1 MKENLIY
8 SWTHLYA
15 PWNLRKYLILYIPH
29 QKIIVPPPP
38 PPEKKNQRFKIN
50 RLAIETYLSKEK
62 PDNWYGLNKSYVKV
76 LHVHRQHS
84 RLLPLGMYYTLSIF
98 TLRRVTGML
107 QVYIHFSPG
116 LALRQHWIDVFI
128 IIYV

>member
-1 MKENLIY
+1 M
-8 SWTHLYA
+8 
-15 PWNLRKYLILYIPH
+15 
-29 QKIIVPPPP
+29 
-38 PPEKKNQRFKIN
+38 
-50 RLAIETYLSKEK
+50 
-62 PDNWYGLNKSYVKV
+62 

-116 LALRQHWIDVFI
+116 LALDRC
-128 IIYV
+128 IYNHLRINLSHGSGPCSYCFFKQCRKRNFLRPSHALGILKEYLKIYLTSFYKAFCLRHLFQYIYIHTHTNTHTHVLI